1 MFKDTSYSLLF
12 IIIQEQPVHHDIL
25 IAGDEID
32 MDQFESPAQDE
43 DFVIDSNPINSSS
56 STSSSDDDVPTDDSE
71 SSVMGSPIDRS
82 YTVQETSMSEL
93 EASFIPPPH
102 SPIRL
107 SDEDCTSPRQTEE
120 VYPTAAENSVDQQ
133 MVTNYTLRD
142 VPANDITCTPTLNP
156 GNQSHWSGFK
166 IVIDNVDKNFR
177 PRYQRVDHQTK
188 SLHCVHMY
196 ASKDRIDFSSFSN
209 SKPEQVSVTP
219 EDILP
224 NYSDFS
230 GIKEHFKVLVS
241 RFASLYVTK
250 NVYVA

>member
-93 EASFIPPPH
+93 EASFIPPLH

-120 VYPTAAENSVDQQ
+120 VYPTAAENSVNQQ